1 MEDNNKKYSELG
13 ILKTCQSAAVRIT
26 ARVRIPGGRTWV
38 SIFFCAALLFA
49 SPDYFTPEH
58 RISGI
63 GVERADMT
71 PAVLDERTQRMIQ
84 SQTFAIMR
92 EPQATAGAER
102 ISSARLGRVFQ
113 TASTSS
119 GIAASLI
126 AAIAYLESWGDA
138 QAASPAGPKGIMQF
152 SEATARE
159 AGLRIVRTTR
169 FKTTSERKLVRN
181 KRGKPVYQ
189 TIRHRT
195 PYTITVRDERLNPE
209 RAVPAAA
216 RYLARLE
223 TKFGGLDWAIFAYH
237 CGEGCVS
244 ELLPLATAALGNK
257 HRPTVAEMFFAANP
271 ASHRDLYEAI
281 QAHMQRDYS
290 PTYWFRIERAEQ
302 LLNLYQTDR
311 AAFRELVDAYR
322 NPNNPDRRANDR
334 LVVWLKSEDVFYRSE
349 DDLRL
354 AAGKGLA
361 TVLDDP
367 KFFGFSLPA
376 VEAGNEHDLYLQ
388 ASPSAIGTLLYIA
401 FETRR
406 LFDALKP
413 KGERFV
419 PLKVVELVSTMQR
432 PAEAGTLLV
441 DPEFP
446 EHATGQVFDID
457 LSNLPRGERECL
469 NFTLD
474 DIGWIGYLGFIQV
487 TGDTLHIGCSP
498 SSREFFATIFQ
509 EASEAK

>member
-1 MEDNNKKYSELG
+1 MRA
-13 ILKTCQSAAVRIT
+13 IVRISGCPT
-26 ARVRIPGGRTWV
+26 AFSV
-38 SIFFCAALLFA
+38 FFCCAILFA
-49 SPDYFTPEH
+49 RSEYFTPQH
-58 RISGI
+58 RLSGI
-63 GVERADMT
+63 GVDRADMT

-102 ISSARLGRVFQ
+102 ITSARLARIFQ
-113 TASTSS
+113 SAAASS
-119 GIAASLI
+119 GLPASLI
-126 AAIAYLESWGDA
+126 AAIAYLESFGDA

-169 FKTTSERKLVRN
+169 FKTTSERKLVRS
-181 KRGKPVYQ
+181 KRGKPVYR

-195 PYTITVRDERLNPE
+195 PYTVAGRDDRLNPE

-216 RYLARLE
+216 NYLARLE
-223 TKFGGLDWAIFAYH
+223 SKFGGQDWAIFAYH

-244 ELLPLATAALGNK
+244 ELIPLAESALGK
-257 HRPTVAEMFFAANP
+257 KDRPSVAEMFFAANP
-271 ASHRDLYEAI
+271 ARHRDLYETL
-281 QAHMQRDYS
+281 QTHMQRDFS
-290 PTYWFRIERAEQ
+290 PTYWFRIQRAEQ
-302 LLNLYQTDR
+302 LLDLYRTDR
-311 AAFRELVDAYR
+311 AAFRELVEQYR
-322 NPNNPDRRANDR
+322 NPNSPDHRANDR
-334 LVVWLKSEDVFYRSE
+334 LMVWLKSEDVFYRSE
-349 DDLRL
+349 DDLKL

-361 TVLDDP
+361 SVLDDP
-367 KFFGFSLPA
+367 KFFGFSLLA
-376 VEAGNEHDLYLQ
+376 IEAGPEHDLYLQ

-406 LFDALKP
+406 LFDALHP
-413 KGERFV
+413 KGEQFV
-419 PLKVVELVSTMQR
+419 PLKVVELVSTMAR
-432 PAEAGTLLV
+432 PAEGGTLLV

-446 EHATGQVFDID
+446 AHATGQVFDID

-474 DIGWIGYLGFIQV
+474 DIGWVGYLGFIQV

-498 SSREFFATIFQ
+498 SSREFFATIFE
-509 EASEAK
+509 EANEAK